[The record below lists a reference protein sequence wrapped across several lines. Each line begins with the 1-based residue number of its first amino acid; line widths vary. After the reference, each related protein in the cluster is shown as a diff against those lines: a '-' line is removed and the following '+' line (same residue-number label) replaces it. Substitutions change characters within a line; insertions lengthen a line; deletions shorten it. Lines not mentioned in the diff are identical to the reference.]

1 MTGIQ
6 QDLLG
11 NLIMF
16 CSLDILAR
24 KTTRRPTFWLRMLLC
39 FGLFSLIRYG
49 VFSGLLAGL
58 PWNIRQPC
66 LMVAFSAFIPLLM
79 GACLSCWEMDVWAA
93 LHCGSSAYCLQHII
107 NAGYDVIRLQLMPD
121 VDGLVYTICYISL
134 AAAVLLFI
142 GLVVKHQG
150 VRRVRIDRKPPMITS
165 LVVIV
170 TAIVLNML
178 ATSALHGSTN
188 EAKIIMKFYNVIAAA
203 MIICY
208 QFSNISSKDKETENK
223 MLHTLLEE
231 QRNQYRFEKSIIDT
245 LNIKVHDIKHQLQ
258 GLDEESRRKVMA
270 DLSPV
275 LEKYNSRY
283 HTENAALDVV
293 LTRKSFMC
301 HEKQIHLTVM
311 ADGKALGFMSDSD
324 IYSLFGNILD
334 NAIEAAEKLE
344 QPEQK
349 VIKLSVEKRGY
360 FVNIHEENYFSDK
373 LQFEDGLP
381 MTTKP
386 EANYHGFGM
395 KSIHMLVHQ
404 YDGSVKVITEDN
416 RFILDVMFPI

>member
-1 MTGIQ
+1 MSGIQ

-16 CSLDILAR
+16 SSLYILAR
-24 KTTRRPTFWLRMLLC
+24 KTTRRPYFWLRLLL
-39 FGLFSLIRYG
+39 GYVLFSLVRHGI
-49 VFSGLLAGL
+49 FSGLLAGL
-58 PWNIRQPC
+58 PWDIRKPC
-66 LMVAFSAFIPLLM
+66 RMVAFSAFIPLLM
-79 GACLSCWEMDVWAA
+79 GACLSCWEMDIWGA

-107 NAGYDVIRLQLMPD
+107 NAGYDVIRLQFLPTAD
-121 VDGLVYTICYISL
+121 SWIYTICYMTL

-165 LVVIV
+165 LVVILS
-170 TAIVLNML
+170 AIVLNLL
-178 ATSALHGSTN
+178 ATSALHSSTN
-188 EAKIIMKFYNVIAAA
+188 EAKIIVKFYNVIAAT

-208 QFSNISSKDKETENK
+208 QFSSISSKDKEMENNA
-223 MLHTLLEE
+223 LHALLEE
-231 QRNQYRFEKSIIDT
+231 QREQYLFEKSIIDT

-258 GLDEESRRKVMA
+258 GLNETSRRQVLE
-270 DLSPV
+270 DLSPI
-275 LEKYNSRY
+275 LEKYGSRF
-283 HTENAALDVV
+283 HTENPALDVI

-301 HEKQIHLTVM
+301 HEKHIHLTVM
-311 ADGKALGFMSDSD
+311 ADGKVLDFMSDSD

-349 VIKLSVEKRGY
+349 VIKLSLEKRGY
-360 FVNIHEENYFSDK
+360 FVSIHQENYFSDK

-381 MTTKP
+381 KTTKP
-386 EANYHGFGM
+386 ESGYHGYGM
-395 KSIHMLVHQ
+395 KSIQMLAHQ
-404 YDGSVKVITEDN
+404 YDGSVKIVTDSN
-416 RFILDVMFPI
+416 RFILDILFPV